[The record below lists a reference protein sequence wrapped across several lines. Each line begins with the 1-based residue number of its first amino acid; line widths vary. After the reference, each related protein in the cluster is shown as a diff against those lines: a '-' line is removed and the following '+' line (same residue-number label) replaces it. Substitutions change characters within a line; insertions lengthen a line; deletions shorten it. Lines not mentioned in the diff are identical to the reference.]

1 MNRRNIVHSVAAE
14 RPVGALSPNGEG
26 ASPPAPATLAFRAG
40 VISINAGAKALEC
53 LISNPHL
60 SSTRIVALDA
70 QPLSFVNT
78 VDLVHISIGAERVFS
93 GDEPAVRKITHE
105 QMKALIAAIS
115 EVDVVFVVVQPG
127 ERCEL
132 NNAIAIA
139 STLQEKG
146 IPGFGIALLPFAFSK
161 MPTLRNA
168 TEELHTLS
176 EYLTTFP
183 VSRDDLLRRRI
194 KDPDSD
200 TVTNM
205 SAQIA
210 EQASDVSRVDVPAAI
225 ERIIYSVIAPEIC
238 ETRVSYDLSEVITYL
253 DGCRIAFVG
262 YGSSGDSQGLG
273 SAVTAA
279 INHPLLG
286 PEFLKESS
294 ALLGIIESRTS
305 GERMLIVREAM
316 TDVRELVGDRCNVL
330 FSWIG
335 DRDLP
340 SDYRVTLMASHFD
353 SKIAKSR
360 QAAGEI
366 VSIRGVG
373 TQPSVNVSA
382 ADLDAATNLIQ
393 NAFQPGMAING
404 PVSFVQRQMR
414 IGHQRASAIVEAL
427 ECAGVIAPTAGGS
440 GSFSHRRVS

>member
-115 EVDVVFVVVQPG
+115 EVDVVFVVFQPG

-262 YGSSGDSQGLG
+262 PRWPGK
-273 SAVTAA
+273 
-279 INHPLLG
+279 IPHPWPG
-286 PEFLKESS
+286 ENPPPDRGVIKEKPPFFASS
-294 ALLGIIESRTS
+294 AGLLAGRNLCPSIE
-305 GERMLIVREAM
+305 GNWIERLETAF
-316 TDVRELVGDRCNVL
+316 TNDD
-330 FSWIG
+330 
-335 DRDLP
+335 
-340 SDYRVTLMASHFD
+340 SH
-353 SKIAKSR
+353 
-360 QAAGEI
+360 AA
-366 VSIRGVG
+366 
-373 TQPSVNVSA
+373 
-382 ADLDAATNLIQ
+382 
-393 NAFQPGMAING
+393 
-404 PVSFVQRQMR
+404 
-414 IGHQRASAIVEAL
+414 
-427 ECAGVIAPTAGGS
+427 
-440 GSFSHRRVS
+440 